1 MLGADLNN
9 DNRKTNGWIIREF
22 NAFYSLFYAIFL
34 PRRRKSSKKVVIAL
48 SNRSNQRWILV
59 AKKVVNV
66 GNKTQ
71 VGSINSKQHIRIRY

>member
-59 AKKVVNV
+59 AKK
-66 GNKTQ
+66 
-71 VGSINSKQHIRIRY
+71 S